1 MTNAENVAPDVVSP
15 DSPLLELEKQLKRQE
30 VQYRWNQPLSDSTSC
45 SLAVSIKSGRKLR
58 DVFIPEH
65 RADEYIDFDFTQYR
79 ALGDLDAF
87 ERLGDIPCIE
97 VALNNSGPV
106 YRRNFQRLPG
116 WELIEESETGEGG
129 WVVRFRETRNERW
142 TAEIG
147 NPSREH
153 KLLSEGYGRAPTLRI
168 FRNVNG
174 THSESLAFLESVGS
188 SILFEFDMNYGIPL
202 TMRRARFTGVRR
214 SRPQIV
220 RSEALPTLPRL
231 CYGQEPLSLYNYARS
246 ATGMPLL
253 QFLAYYQV
261 LEYHFPRYS
270 QRDLLDRLRNE
281 LRDPRFRP
289 DDDLHLSRILR
300 VSQQSGRGY
309 GDERSQLKATVR
321 YSVSADA
328 VAELIEGDSA
338 LMEHFSQKK
347 PLISG
352 LPAID
357 VKNQSGLVD
366 SVCERVYR
374 IRCLVVHSKEDGGG
388 NSESLLLPFT
398 SEAESVRTENE
409 LMRFL
414 AQKVLIAG
422 AEPLPI

>member
-1 MTNAENVAPDVVSP
+1 MDTENVTPDGLP
-15 DSPLLELEKQLKRQE
+15 RDSPLIELEQSLKGQGI
-30 VQYRWNQPLSDSTSC
+30 QYRWNQPFSDSIF
-45 SLAVSIKSGRKLR
+45 SLVVSIKSGRKHR
-58 DVFIPEH
+58 DVVITE
-65 RADEYIDFDFTQYR
+65 RLAAEYVDFDFTKYR

-87 ERLGDIPCIE
+87 ERLGDTPCIE
-97 VALNNSGPV
+97 VALSNPGPP
-106 YRRNFQRLPG
+106 YRQNFQRLPG
-116 WELIEESETGEGG
+116 WEPLAESEGGEHG
-129 WVVRFRETRNERW
+129 WVVKFQTYGGESW

-147 NPSREH
+147 SPSKSHR
-153 KLLSEGYGRAPTLRI
+153 LLSDGYSRAPTLRI
-168 FRNVNG
+168 FRNTNG
-174 THSESLAFLESVGS
+174 THSESIAFLESVGS
-188 SILFEFDMNYGIPL
+188 SILFEFDLLYGVPL

-214 SRPQIV
+214 SRPRIV
-220 RSEALPTLPRL
+220 RSEELPTLPSLR
-231 CYGQEPLSLYNYARS
+231 YGREPLSLYNYARS

-289 DDDLHLSRILR
+289 DDDLHLARILR

-321 YSVSADA
+321 YSASGDSI
-328 VAELIEGDSA
+328 AELIQGDPA
-338 LMEHFSQKK
+338 LMEHFSQRK
-347 PLISG
+347 PVISD
-352 LPAID
+352 LPILD
-357 VKNQSGLVD
+357 LKNKSGIVD
-366 SVCERVYR
+366 SVCDRVYF

-388 NSESLLLPFT
+388 GAGSLLLPFT
-398 SEAESVRTENE
+398 SEADSVRTENE

-422 AEPLPI
+422 AEPLPM